1 MPKKMPASKFLVQ
14 TEEEVF
20 DELVKAS
27 TLPCFT
33 TDYITNR
40 DLAYPDRVNI
50 PIADEGANVIFY
62 IISRIAEEEQKKCGQ
77 TELNFG

>member
-1 MPKKMPASKFLVQ
+1 MIS
-14 TEEEVF
+14 
-20 DELVKAS
+20 
-27 TLPCFT
+27 PCFT

-50 PIADEGANVIFY
+50 LIADEGTNVIFY

-77 TELNFG
+77 TELNLG